1 LPFRLGGALTCYIVL
16 RKWRNEVPQYFDERI
31 YRRFTGQA
39 EELLDVRGVMR
50 NQGGSPR
57 FEIALVLVRFDHV
70 ASVIVNAYHGIM

>member
-1 LPFRLGGALTCYIVL
+1 MC
-16 RKWRNEVPQYFDERI
+16 
-31 YRRFTGQA
+31 RRFTGQA

-50 NQGGSPR
+50 NQGGSPG